1 MVQRYSA
8 SESTLINSQQKTV
21 SNRKDEI
28 SSLKDEIASHLR
40 NVSDHLNDG
49 ETRYAFH
56 EADTVAHKI
65 RDLCNMEADNN
76 V

>member
-56 EADTVAHKI
+56 EADTASVKL
-65 RDLCNMEADNN
+65 RQLCDMEDSN
-76 V
+76 